1 MSKTPSKTKQKLTK
15 KSAPRAKPKVIKT
28 IQSWFEKDENGKVN
42 KVAITVFC
50 FLAVYPIIAFEG
62 IKTGL
67 FAKYDVSTDVGLMK
81 VVKGLGTPFGDIMA
95 MNDQQNFGLTTRSFD
110 PTALVLFSFAWL
122 CCFAI
127 SYIMADRY
135 RRRSYRKDGDMAW
148 QNIKKFNQDFAEPKG
163 ADEPCEPEENSG
175 KTGNMILSEHVRYS
189 LEPKGTNTYSCALI
203 VGATGSGKSF
213 TYVKPNIL
221 QMNSNY
227 VVTDPKGELAA
238 SCGKAL
244 MNHGYD
250 VKIFNVSE
258 AQYGCRY
265 NPFHY
270 LYCPQDVVTLV
281 DTFIKNTDDPDAGGG
296 DDQFFSLAVQNFF
309 TMIFYYIY
317 TCCPPEKQ
325 TFKTVYEM
333 YLEADEPET
342 RPGQKA
348 EATEF
353 DKKFLRL
360 LDPKDPAFD
369 PTNPALP
376 CYQTFKKGTAK
387 TKQSILISAGVRLGF
402 MSTPE
407 IANMLSG
414 DDLHLETMADRKS
427 ALFAII
433 PAEKKDFNFLAAMM
447 FTQLFNVLYRYGNVV
462 NEKSW
467 LLTKGDT
474 VALRS
479 KPFVAGT
486 KTEQDE
492 KEELIR
498 RQEKYKKAVLEDDN
512 ERMEKDPEFKEAFLK
527 PDENGFIPWPCCR
540 LVYTDQN
547 GVREVLEEFKSRR
560 AAEIVLDAAIN
571 GKIHKGS
578 KSLSCHVRFILDEF
592 FNVGKL
598 PNFDTMIATFRS
610 LRISADIIVQ
620 SVAQLKEMYDDKQ
633 GKIMSNCSIT
643 ILLGA
648 NDLDDCKLFSE
659 LIGQTTVQSESI
671 NIDRKGI
678 VQGSNGGS
686 LSDNAESLLRPE
698 NIRTM
703 PKDECLIIV
712 NTSNPIRDKKYI
724 ALKHPR
730 WKETFDDHCEDQL
743 DNELQ
748 IGRIFHIEQKKEN
761 LITVTIPQPDA
772 LTSGQNNTQAQVPT
786 ISGMAGGMIQRP
798 QQRPPRPAREVVN
811 GRFERV
817 QPRAGAEGFLGAG
830 EKARMNRPETLRRPA
845 TVEERIADVKEVAN
859 KDNEV
864 AVKDLNNQDRA
875 LLIRGLKDG
884 TCEVKREPEKPP
896 KIVTKSEADMIDD
909 MFG

>member
-1 MSKTPSKTKQKLTK
+1 MKK
-15 KSAPRAKPKVIKT
+15 KSRSKIIST
-28 IQSWFEKDENGKVN
+28 ITSWFEKDENGKVN
-42 KVAITVFC
+42 KVAITIFGFV
-50 FLAVYPIIAFEG
+50 AVYPLILFEG
-62 IKTGL
+62 IKAGL
-67 FAKYDVSTDVGLMK
+67 YAKYSAATDVGMMK
-81 VVKGLGTPFGDIMA
+81 MINGLATPFRDILE
-95 MNDQQNFGLTTRSFD
+95 MNNKQNFGLTTRSFD
-110 PTALVLFSFAWL
+110 PTSLVVLSFAWL
-122 CCFAI
+122 CFFAI

-135 RRRSYRKDGDMAW
+135 RRRSYRKDGNMQWA
-148 QNIKKFNQDFAEPKG
+148 NIRKFNSEFAEPKG
-163 ADEPCEPEENSG
+163 ADEPEEPEENSG

-189 LEPKGTNTYSCALI
+189 LEPKGTNTYSCCLV

-258 AQYGCRY
+258 AQYSCRY

-317 TCCPPEKQ
+317 TCCPPENQ

-342 RPGQKA
+342 KPGQKA

-353 DKKFLRL
+353 DKKFLKL
-360 LDPKDPAFD
+360 LDPDSPDFD

-447 FTQLFNVLYRYGNVV
+447 FTQLFNVLYRYGNVI

-467 LLTKGDT
+467 LLSKGDT

-479 KPFVAGT
+479 KPFVSGT
-486 KTEQDE
+486 KTEQDA

-498 RQEKYKKAVLEDDN
+498 LQEKYKKSEIECDSESAE
-512 ERMEKDPEFKEAFLK
+512 

-547 GVREVLEEFKSRR
+547 GVREVLEEFKSKR
-560 AAEIVLDAAIN
+560 AAEIVRDAAIN
-571 GKIHKGS
+571 GKIAKGK

-648 NDLDDCKLFSE
+648 NDIDDCKLFSE

-678 VQGSNGGS
+678 VQGSSGGS

-712 NTSNPIRDKKYI
+712 NTSNPIRDKKYV

-743 DNELQ
+743 CNELQ

-761 LITVTIPQPDA
+761 LITVTGLNTDSSVSNNPSGSGRPD
-772 LTSGQNNTQAQVPT
+772 
-786 ISGMAGGMIQRP
+786 P
-798 QQRPPRPAREVVN
+798 QQRRYNRSTMMGSRPQKEMVTGSYEYAKTTAGTEEVYGKLSKMEQSRSQQNIASIKDRMAVIESKANEN
-811 GRFERV
+811 GE
-817 QPRAGAEGFLGAG
+817 
-830 EKARMNRPETLRRPA
+830 
-845 TVEERIADVKEVAN
+845 VKVS
-859 KDNEV
+859 
-864 AVKDLNNQDRA
+864 DLDTQDRSV
-875 LLIRGLKDG
+875 LIRGLQNHS
-884 TCEVKREPEKPP
+884 C
-896 KIVTKSEADMIDD
+896 KIKKEESKSPTIVLSEADAIDS
-909 MFG
+909 MF

>member
-1 MSKTPSKTKQKLTK
+1 
-15 KSAPRAKPKVIKT
+15 
-28 IQSWFEKDENGKVN
+28 
-42 KVAITVFC
+42 
-50 FLAVYPIIAFEG
+50 
-62 IKTGL
+62 
-67 FAKYDVSTDVGLMK
+67 
-81 VVKGLGTPFGDIMA
+81 
-95 MNDQQNFGLTTRSFD
+95 
-110 PTALVLFSFAWL
+110 
-122 CCFAI
+122 
-127 SYIMADRY
+127 
-135 RRRSYRKDGDMAW
+135 
-148 QNIKKFNQDFAEPKG
+148 
-163 ADEPCEPEENSG
+163 
-175 KTGNMILSEHVRYS
+175 
-189 LEPKGTNTYSCALI
+189 
-203 VGATGSGKSF
+203 
-213 TYVKPNIL
+213 
-221 QMNSNY
+221 
-227 VVTDPKGELAA
+227 
-238 SCGKAL
+238 
-244 MNHGYD
+244 
-250 VKIFNVSE
+250 
-258 AQYGCRY
+258 
-265 NPFHY
+265 
-270 LYCPQDVVTLV
+270 
-281 DTFIKNTDDPDAGGG
+281 
-296 DDQFFSLAVQNFF
+296 
-309 TMIFYYIY
+309 
-317 TCCPPEKQ
+317 
-325 TFKTVYEM
+325 
-333 YLEADEPET
+333 
-342 RPGQKA
+342 
-348 EATEF
+348 
-353 DKKFLRL
+353 
-360 LDPKDPAFD
+360 
-369 PTNPALP
+369 
-376 CYQTFKKGTAK
+376 
-387 TKQSILISAGVRLGF
+387 

-772 LTSGQNNTQAQVPT
+772 LTSGQNNTQAQVPA
-786 ISGMAGGMIQRP
+786 ISSMAGGMIQRP

>member
-1 MSKTPSKTKQKLTK
+1 M
-15 KSAPRAKPKVIKT
+15 
-28 IQSWFEKDENGKVN
+28 
-42 KVAITVFC
+42 
-50 FLAVYPIIAFEG
+50 
-62 IKTGL
+62 
-67 FAKYDVSTDVGLMK
+67 
-81 VVKGLGTPFGDIMA
+81 
-95 MNDQQNFGLTTRSFD
+95 
-110 PTALVLFSFAWL
+110 
-122 CCFAI
+122 
-127 SYIMADRY
+127 
-135 RRRSYRKDGDMAW
+135 
-148 QNIKKFNQDFAEPKG
+148 
-163 ADEPCEPEENSG
+163 
-175 KTGNMILSEHVRYS
+175 
-189 LEPKGTNTYSCALI
+189 
-203 VGATGSGKSF
+203 
-213 TYVKPNIL
+213 
-221 QMNSNY
+221 
-227 VVTDPKGELAA
+227 
-238 SCGKAL
+238 
-244 MNHGYD
+244 
-250 VKIFNVSE
+250 
-258 AQYGCRY
+258 
-265 NPFHY
+265 
-270 LYCPQDVVTLV
+270 
-281 DTFIKNTDDPDAGGG
+281 
-296 DDQFFSLAVQNFF
+296 
-309 TMIFYYIY
+309 
-317 TCCPPEKQ
+317 
-325 TFKTVYEM
+325 
-333 YLEADEPET
+333 
-342 RPGQKA
+342 
-348 EATEF
+348 
-353 DKKFLRL
+353 
-360 LDPKDPAFD
+360 
-369 PTNPALP
+369 
-376 CYQTFKKGTAK
+376 
-387 TKQSILISAGVRLGF
+387 
-402 MSTPE
+402 
-407 IANMLSG
+407 
-414 DDLHLETMADRKS
+414 
-427 ALFAII
+427 
-433 PAEKKDFNFLAAMM
+433 
-447 FTQLFNVLYRYGNVV
+447 
-462 NEKSW
+462 
-467 LLTKGDT
+467 TKGDT

-772 LTSGQNNTQAQVPT
+772 LTSGQNNTQAQVQP
-786 ISGMAGGMIQRP
+786 ISGMAGGMIQKP

-845 TVEERIADVKEVAN
+845 TVEERIADAKEIAN